1 MTANNQFSPGFDEA
15 KIKNIIEHYE
25 NRADDEEVDSVD
37 SDDTTVEDIKASL
50 KQALQEVETGKT
62 IPLEQMWDGIDV

>member
-1 MTANNQFSPGFDEA
+1 MTTDNQFPPGFDEA

-25 NRADDEEVDSVD
+25 NRADDEEVDS
-37 SDDTTVEDIKASL
+37 DDTSVEEIKASL
-50 KQALQEVETGKT
+50 KQALQEAKTGKT